1 MMAFV
6 AYGTD
11 QMLPN
16 PILSRKFF
24 TNPIAT
30 LATSQDFCAMAQA
43 GNYASGASQ
52 GYAALDGI
60 VACIE
65 VRYMDVDNSIIKQD

>member
-1 MMAFV
+1 MMAFI

-11 QMLPN
+11 QMLPS

-43 GNYASGASQ
+43 GNYASGASK
-52 GYAALDGI
+52 GYAALEGI

-65 VRYMDVDNSIIKQD
+65 VRFMDVDDSVISQH